1 MPRIKYVQ
9 TINRIVM
16 KQGEY
21 ASKYASA
28 TCMRISPDVKHLG
41 INFYIQSPQL
51 FRTERERRYPKRKTS
66 KNVTDIEKRKRKK
79 YRYLL
84 KSTGSYARI

>member
-28 TCMRISPDVKHLG
+28 TCMKISPDVKHLG
-41 INFYIQSPQL
+41 IHFYIQSPQL
-51 FRTERERRYPKRKTS
+51 FRTERERGSPKRKAS
-66 KNVTDIEKRKRKK
+66 KNVTDITYIGKKKKRKNTDI
-79 YRYLL
+79 Y
-84 KSTGSYARI
+84 

>member
-16 KQGEY
+16 KLGEY

-28 TCMRISPDVKHLG
+28 TCKKISPDMKYLG
-41 INFYIQSPQL
+41 IDFFPAKSAAFQN
-51 FRTERERRYPKRKTS
+51 RKRKSSKRKAS
-66 KNVTDIEKRKRKK
+66 KNVTDITDIGKKKKRKNTDI
-79 YRYLL
+79 Y
-84 KSTGSYARI
+84 